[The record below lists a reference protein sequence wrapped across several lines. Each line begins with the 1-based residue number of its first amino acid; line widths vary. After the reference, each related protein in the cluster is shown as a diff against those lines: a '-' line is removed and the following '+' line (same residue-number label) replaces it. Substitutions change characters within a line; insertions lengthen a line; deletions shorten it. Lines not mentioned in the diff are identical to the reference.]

1 MYTYRYRYSM
11 YIACIP
17 QHRERQSKRYRKE
30 EDGKK
35 SFPLSVICLSRVT
48 GHFVEKMRD
57 DEMLLLPP
65 PSPSIYLLG
74 INIPSAIPSGN
85 SDAVHSTRG
94 ADIAP
99 IDSLVNATI
108 SRYTPDLNA
117 KGDRKNYSGSIM
129 QPPPDIL
136 GLGSGSVLPP
146 SSSTPQPSAQHKNE
160 LQSQAQQRTQAE
172 ASPGSNQVSTQP
184 GSRSQV

>member
-1 MYTYRYRYSM
+1 VGRIY
-11 YIACIP
+11 
-17 QHRERQSKRYRKE
+17 
-30 EDGKK
+30 KK
-35 SFPLSVICLSRVT
+35 VDPSISLSRVT

-57 DEMLLLPP
+57 DELLLLPP
-65 PSPSIYLLG
+65 PSPSIH
-74 INIPSAIPSGN
+74 AIPSGIP
-85 SDAVHSTRG
+85 DAVHSTRSSQSE

-99 IDSLVNATI
+99 IDSLLNATI

-136 GLGSGSVLPP
+136 GLGSGSVLPR
-146 SSSTPQPSAQHKNE
+146 SSSTPQPPAQHKNE

>member
-1 MYTYRYRYSM
+1 
-11 YIACIP
+11 
-17 QHRERQSKRYRKE
+17 
-30 EDGKK
+30 
-35 SFPLSVICLSRVT
+35 
-48 GHFVEKMRD
+48 
-57 DEMLLLPP
+57 MLLLPP

-85 SDAVHSTRG
+85 SDAVHSTRSQSG
-94 ADIAP
+94 AYIAP
-99 IDSLVNATI
+99 IVSLVNATI

-117 KGDRKNYSGSIM
+117 EGDRKNYSGSIM

-136 GLGSGSVLPP
+136 GLGSGSVLPR
-146 SSSTPQPSAQHKNE
+146 SSSTPQPPAQHKNE